1 MRKYDLDRIRNESL
15 ARKVLLV
22 SAGFLTFI
30 IIALVFFIG
39 QQGLRTF
46 LDVSPLEFFFSAKW
60 SPDTENYGAL
70 SFIVGSLLVT
80 FLSIAVG
87 GPVGMAA
94 AVFMAKLAPKWMLE
108 IMKPAVNLYMA
119 IPSVV
124 YGFIGLT
131 VVVPFV
137 REFFGVAGGF
147 GIFTASLILSIMILP
162 TVISIST
169 DALLAVPSMQ
179 EEGSYALGATYWQT
193 IWHIVLPAAKPGIVT
208 AVILGMARA
217 IGETMAVQMVIG
229 NTPRLATSLFSP
241 TSTLP
246 SEIVVEM
253 GNTPFGSTWGNS
265 LFLMALILLLISLGM
280 ILTVRRIGAKK
291 AVEA

>member
-87 GPVGMAA
+87 GPVGIAA

-265 LFLMALILLLISLGM
+265 LFLMALILLLISLGI

>member
-1 MRKYDLDRIRNESL
+1 MKKYDLDRLRNEKW
-15 ARKVLLV
+15 AKNILLC
-22 SAGFLTFI
+22 SAAFLTVV
-30 IIALVFFIG
+30 IIALIVFMG
-39 QQGLRTF
+39 QQGLQTF
-46 LDVSPLEFFFSAKW
+46 LDVSPFEFFFSAKW
-60 SPDTENYGAL
+60 NPDDGQYGAF
-70 SFIVGSLLVT
+70 SFIAGSLIVT
-80 FLSIAVG
+80 FLAILVG
-87 GPVGMAA
+87 GPIGIMG
-94 AVFMAKLAPKWMLE
+94 AVFMAKLAPKWMLN

-131 VVVPFV
+131 VVVPAV
-137 REFFGVAGGF
+137 RDFFGVPVGF

-169 DALLAVPSMQ
+169 DALLSVPKML
-179 EEGSYALGATYWQT
+179 EEGSFALGATYWQT

-229 NTPRLATSLFSP
+229 NTPRLADSLFSP

-253 GNTPFGSTWGNS
+253 GNTPFGSTWGNA
-265 LFLMALILLLISLGM
+265 LFLMALVLLVISLLM
-280 ILTVRRIGAKK
+280 ILVVRRISAKK

>member
-87 GPVGMAA
+87 GPVGIAA
-94 AVFMAKLAPKWMLE
+94 AGFMAKLAPKWMLE

-124 YGFIGLT
+124 YGLIGLT

-265 LFLMALILLLISLGM
+265 LFLMALVLLLISLGM

>member
-87 GPVGMAA
+87 GPVGIAA

-253 GNTPFGSTWGNS
+253 GNTPFDSTWGNS
-265 LFLMALILLLISLGM
+265 LFLMALVLLLISLGM

>member
-1 MRKYDLDRIRNESL
+1 MKKYDLDRLRSEKWAKSI
-15 ARKVLLV
+15 LLC
-22 SAGFLTFI
+22 SAAFLTVVI
-30 IIALVFFIG
+30 LALIVFMG
-39 QQGLRTF
+39 QQGLQTF
-46 LDVSPLEFFFSAKW
+46 LEVSPFEFFFSAKW
-60 SPDTENYGAL
+60 NPDDGQYGAF
-70 SFIVGSLLVT
+70 SFIAGSLLVT
-80 FLSIAVG
+80 VLAILVG
-87 GPVGMAA
+87 GPIGIMG
-94 AVFMAKLAPKWMLE
+94 AVFMAKLAPKWMLD

-131 VVVPFV
+131 VVVPAV
-137 REFFGVAGGF
+137 RDFFGVPVGF
-147 GIFTASLILSIMILP
+147 GIFTASFILSIMILP

-169 DALLAVPSMQ
+169 DALLSVPKML

-193 IWHIVLPAAKPGIVT
+193 IWRIVLPAAKPGIVT

-229 NTPRLATSLFSP
+229 NTPRLVDSLFSP

-253 GNTPFGSTWGNS
+253 GNTPFGSTWGNA
-265 LFLMALILLLISLGM
+265 LFLMALVLLVISLLMILL
-280 ILTVRRIGAKK
+280 VRRISAKK